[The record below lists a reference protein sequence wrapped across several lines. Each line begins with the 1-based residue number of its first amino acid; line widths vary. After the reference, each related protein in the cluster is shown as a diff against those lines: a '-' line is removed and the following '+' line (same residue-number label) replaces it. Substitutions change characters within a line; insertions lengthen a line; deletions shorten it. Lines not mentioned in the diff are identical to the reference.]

1 MPSGK
6 EQDAVSLL
14 KKDHE
19 EVKGLFE
26 QFEQTEDED
35 EKERIADEVDL
46 ALRVHS
52 MVEEEILYPA
62 MRDVDSEIVAE
73 SFEEH
78 GVVEELLDELA
89 TMELGDEQFSAKF
102 KVMSENVKHHIEE
115 EESQMFPQ
123 VSKLPNYGEIGPRLS
138 ERKMELTEQ
147 LQDMGDP
154 LDRASDG
161 GLPGTVKA
169 SEKSEMVLAGAVE
182 KASEAPKAPR
192 KNAAK
197 GRRSRR
203 AKATSGRSRK

>member
-1 MPSGK
+1 MPNSDK
-6 EQDAVSLL
+6 QDAVELL
-14 KKDHE
+14 KGDHE
-19 EVKGLFE
+19 TVKGLFE
-26 QFEQTEDED
+26 EFETTEEED

-52 MVEEEILYPA
+52 MIEEEILYPA

-73 SFEEH
+73 AFEEH

-115 EESQMFPQ
+115 EESQMFPK
-123 VSKLPNYGEIGPRLS
+123 VSKLPNYDEIGQRLR

-154 LDRASDG
+154 SERASDG
-161 GLPGTVKA
+161 GLPATAKA

-182 KASEAPKAPR
+182 
-192 KNAAK
+192 NAAEEIK
-197 GRRSRR
+197 SPSKTATKERRSRR
-203 AKATSGRSRK
+203 AKATSGRKRK